1 MIKGSNKNMAK
12 KWPQKLMCLILKAFP
27 NKYYS
32 IVKMSRPKLSEG
44 IIENYTADVF

>member
-1 MIKGSNKNMAK
+1 MPKKLYVLNKIS
-12 KWPQKLMCLILKAFP
+12 QKAFP

-32 IVKMSRPKLSEG
+32 VVKMSRPKLSEG